1 MKLRQIV
8 ILIPAD
14 CTENQAK
21 TQILQFVSHAYT
33 HPEIIDCEQLS
44 ISVQDVEIIPVI
56 AAKQQQVIE
65 SNVEQLLSS
74 LISGVNNK
82 KFTAKTQY
90 GKVKSYLTKD
100 KNFVKALISA
110 GVLNPESVQVANI
123 GNLLSEFDL
132 EYLPA
137 ILKELTNV

>member
-8 ILIPAD
+8 ILIPENW
-14 CTENQAK
+14 TENQAK
-21 TQILQFVSHAYT
+21 TQILQFVSHAYS
-33 HPEIIDCEQLS
+33 HPEIIDCGELS

-56 AAKQQQVIE
+56 AAKQQQAVEANI
-65 SNVEQLLSS
+65 EQLLSS

-82 KFTAKTQY
+82 RFTAKTQY
-90 GKVKSYLTKD
+90 GKVRAFLTKD
-100 KNFVKALISA
+100 KNFVKALITA